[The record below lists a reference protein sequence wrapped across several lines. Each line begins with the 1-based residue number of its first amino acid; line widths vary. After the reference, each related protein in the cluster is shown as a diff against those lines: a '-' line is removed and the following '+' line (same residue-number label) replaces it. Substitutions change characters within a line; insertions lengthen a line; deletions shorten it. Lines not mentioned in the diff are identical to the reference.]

1 VRELGRLDDHLAA
14 CDLPPAADLRE
25 AFAALD

>member
-1 VRELGRLDDHLAA
+1 VRELGRPDDHLAA

>member
-1 VRELGRLDDHLAA
+1 VRELGRLDHLAA
-14 CDLPPAADLRE
+14 CDLPPAGDHRE